1 MMSFGFYLQN
11 ETITCPQCHSE
22 TKLGPSG
29 IDGLL
34 CDFGVTGLI
43 DTFVSGSADYQVTET
58 SLLIGCKKSFLSI
71 ETCLKTLFSF

>member
-1 MMSFGFYLQN
+1 V
-11 ETITCPQCHSE
+11 CPQCHSE

-43 DTFVSGSADYQVTET
+43 DTFVSGCADYQVMINNLAV
-58 SLLIGCKKSFLSI
+58 SVGSRNFNISI
-71 ETCLKTLFSF
+71 P